1 MDLRNADV
9 DKFVQHFQDLVGVSE
24 SNVPEECKSKKAW
37 KIAEEWLGDKSRY
50 EKEWEVDTGPPTWE
64 EMKKAAAMGKPEK
77 AVNRSEI
84 TSEVWRK
91 SESSLKVL
99 WKLMR
104 VMGANER
111 GVRG

>member
-1 MDLRNADV
+1 MDLRNADF

-24 SNVPEECKSKKAW
+24 STVPEEYKSKAW

-50 EKEWEVDTGPPTWE
+50 EKEWEAETGPPTWE
-64 EMKKAAAMGKPEK
+64 EMKKAAEMGKPEK

-84 TSEVWRK
+84 PSEVWRK

-99 WKLMR
+99 
-104 VMGANER
+104 
-111 GVRG
+111 